1 MKKYVITGFVA
12 VCLCVVIS
20 TVFAK
25 KQAYMG
31 VQWEYGL
38 YEVSKIQSSRSRPTH
53 STYRWEASNVGF
65 SRNNDKEMWKEA
77 GLKMKENELV
87 TQVEWFNF
95 LASQGWELLSVN
107 YTDTGHP
114 RGGELYKHAI
124 KNAKERYWF
133 KRPKI

>member
-1 MKKYVITGFVA
+1 
-12 VCLCVVIS
+12 
-20 TVFAK
+20 
-25 KQAYMG
+25 MG

-38 YEVSKIQSSRSRPTH
+38 YEVSKEQISRTMPTH
-53 STYRWEASNVGF
+53 STYRWEAANTGF

-95 LASQGWELLSVN
+95 LASQGWELISVN

-114 RGGELYKHAI
+114 RSGDLDVDRI

-133 KRPKI
+133 KRVKR

>member
-1 MKKYVITGFVA
+1 MKRYLITGFVI

-20 TVFAK
+20 TVFAQ
-25 KQAYMG
+25 KQSYKG

-38 YEVSKIQSSRSRPTH
+38 YEVSNIQISRSTPTH
-53 STYRWEASNVGF
+53 STYRWEASNTGLSSNTEKDV
-65 SRNNDKEMWKEA
+65 WKEA

-87 TQVEWFNF
+87 TLVEWFNF
-95 LASQGWELLSVN
+95 LASQGWELISVN

-114 RGGELYKHAI
+114 RSGDLDIDRI

-133 KRPKI
+133 KRAKR

>member
-1 MKKYVITGFVA
+1 MKKYLITGFVA
-12 VCLCVVIS
+12 VCLCAVIS

-31 VQWEYGL
+31 AQWEYGL
-38 YEVSKIQSSRSRPTH
+38 YEVSNIQISRSTPTH
-53 STYRWEASNVGF
+53 STYRWEAANVGF

-95 LASQGWELLSVN
+95 LASQGWELISVN
-107 YTDTGHP
+107 YTDRGHP
-114 RGGELYKHAI
+114 RGKDLYEHAI
-124 KNAKERYWF
+124 KDAKERYWF
-133 KRPKI
+133 KRAKR